1 MEMIM
6 STTFGA
12 LATSRGRTLRRTG
25 LISTVKLLWTAFLTR
40 HIERA
45 AMSELRAMNDREL
58 KDIGLTRSEIVLAVR
73 GERDHRKR

>member
-1 MEMIM
+1 
-6 STTFGA
+6 
-12 LATSRGRTLRRTG
+12 
-25 LISTVKLLWTAFLTR
+25 LWTAFLTR
-40 HIERA
+40 RIERA